1 MKKVLVPVTVHTSPE
16 QMRHAVEEAIAIY
29 RKEDGVQIHLL
40 SVQLPVS
47 RHVSDCFAPGEM
59 QELHAQAAKEDL
71 APARNAFTAANV
83 PFLSHMETGR
93 SAETIASFAREIRCD
108 RILMGEAAQTG
119 MANRLFGNLASQV
132 QHLLGLSSECRVI
145 GC

>member
-1 MKKVLVPVTVHTSPE
+1 MKKVLVPVTVHTSAE
-16 QMRHAVEEAIAIY
+16 QIRHEVEEAIAIY

-40 SVQLPVS
+40 SVQLPLS

-59 QELHAQAAKEDL
+59 HALHAQAAKEDL
-71 APARNAFTAANV
+71 APARASFTAANV
-83 PFLSHMETGR
+83 PVLSHMETGR
-93 SAETIASFAREIRCD
+93 SAETIAAFAREIRCD
-108 RILMGEAAQTG
+108 RILMGEAAQAG

-132 QHLLGLSSECRVI
+132 QDLLGLASECRVI

>member
-29 RKEDGVQIHLL
+29 RKEDAVQIHLL

-59 QELHAQAAKEDL
+59 RELHAQAAGEDL
-71 APARNAFTAANV
+71 APARAAFSAAGV

-108 RILMGEAAQTG
+108 RILMGEAVHTG
-119 MANRLFGNLASQV
+119 IANKLFGNLASQV

>member
-1 MKKVLVPVTVHTSPE
+1 MKKVLVPVTVHTSAE
-16 QMRHAVEEAIAIY
+16 QIRHAVEEAIAIY

-40 SVQLPVS
+40 SVQLPLS

-59 QELHAQAAKEDL
+59 HALHAQAAKDDL
-71 APARNAFTAANV
+71 APVRAAFIAANV
-83 PFLSHMETGR
+83 PVLSHMQTGR
-93 SAETIASFAREIRCD
+93 SAETIAAFAREIRCD
-108 RILMGEAAQTG
+108 RILMGGAAQAG

-132 QHLLGLSSECRVI
+132 QHLLGLGSECRVI

>member
-1 MKKVLVPVTVHTSPE
+1 MKKVLVPVTVHTSAE

-59 QELHAQAAKEDL
+59 HGLHAQAAKEDL
-71 APARNAFTAANV
+71 APARAAFTAANV
-83 PFLSHMETGR
+83 PVLSHMETGR
-93 SAETIASFAREIRCD
+93 SAETIAAFAREIRCD
-108 RILMGEAAQTG
+108 RILMGEAAQAG
-119 MANRLFGNLASQV
+119 MANKLFGNLASQV
-132 QHLLGLSSECRVI
+132 QHLLGLSSRCRVI
-145 GC
+145 AC

>member
-40 SVQLPVS
+40 CVQLPMT

-59 QELHAQAAKEDL
+59 RELQAQAAREDL
-71 APARNAFTAANV
+71 APARATFTGAGV

-93 SAETIASFAREIRCD
+93 SAGTIASFPGKSGA
-108 RILMGEAAQTG
+108 TV
-119 MANRLFGNLASQV
+119 S
-132 QHLLGLSSECRVI
+132 
-145 GC
+145 

>member
-16 QMRHAVEEAIAIY
+16 QMRHAVEEAIAIF

-47 RHVSDCFAPGEM
+47 RHVADCFAPGEM
-59 QELHAQAAKEDL
+59 QALHAQAAREDL
-71 APARNAFTAANV
+71 APARAAFAAANV
-83 PFLSHMETGR
+83 PFLSHTETGR
-93 SAETIASFAREIRCD
+93 SAETIASFAREVRCD

-119 MANRLFGNLASQV
+119 MANKLFGNLASQV